1 MFGKLMIAVTLTAV
15 VLDASAV
22 DRRRIETP
30 REVKVSGSIQKV
42 EQTRCGIC
50 NCVELTAV
58 IRTDAGR
65 LRVKLGPKQVFE
77 ERDFVL
83 LPGDIVEVAG
93 LRFRE
98 SGGEYILANEVRK
111 GGETMVLRGKYG
123 KPEWLEKHGHTCPV
137 CGN

>member
-1 MFGKLMIAVTLTAV
+1 MFGKLLIAVILTAV
-15 VLDASAV
+15 VMQASS

-30 REVKVSGSIQKV
+30 REVKVSGSIQRV
-42 EQTRCGIC
+42 EQNKCDIC

-58 IRTDAGR
+58 IRSDAGR

-83 LPGDIVEVAG
+83 LPGDIVEVTG